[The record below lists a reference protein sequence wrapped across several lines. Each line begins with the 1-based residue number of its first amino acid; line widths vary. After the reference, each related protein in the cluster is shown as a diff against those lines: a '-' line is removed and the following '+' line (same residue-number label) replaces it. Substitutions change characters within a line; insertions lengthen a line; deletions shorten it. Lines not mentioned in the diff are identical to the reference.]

1 MRTQPALSARMTRRL
16 PTVAGLVVA
25 AIVVGGVAWVGC
37 AGAPPSGH
45 RVDCHRLHS
54 CPSDRHAY
62 AWHGWSCTSHRDQR
76 LRRDQK
82 RIVDRG
88 RTYWCHPVARHRAA
102 PTRPR
107 HLQSTKAT
115 ATRVSLVW
123 SASHDDVGVT
133 GYKLYL
139 NGRKVAFTHATRH
152 TFSGLDCGT
161 TYRLAVRARGGHTSK
176 PASTVAYTDPLYG
189 VYSPS
194 RLEVLDPSDPCKT
207 AVGVVK
213 STRAEHDG
221 DCHVN
226 LIVDPHYK
234 RLMNHVNVAHGY
246 LVTEVVPQHPTRT
259 PTAGSRVS
267 VTGTWVHDRS
277 TGWNELH
284 PVWHIKLIS
293 GAWSP
298 TC

>member
-1 MRTQPALSARMTRRL
+1 MKRRR
-16 PTVAGLVVA
+16 PTVVSLVVA
-25 AIVVGGVAWVGC
+25 AIVVGGVAGVGC

-45 RVDCHRLHS
+45 GVDCHRLRG

-62 AWHGWSCTSHRDQR
+62 AWRGWNCTSHGDER
-76 LRRDQK
+76 LRSDEK

-88 RTYWCHPVARHRAA
+88 RTYWCHRVARHRAA

-107 HLQSTKAT
+107 HLRSPTAT
-115 ATRVSLVW
+115 ATRVSLAW
-123 SASHDDVGVT
+123 NAPRHGVGVS
-133 GYKLYL
+133 GYQLYL
-139 NGRKVAFTHATRH
+139 NGRKVAFTRTTRH

-161 TYRLAVRARGGHTSK
+161 SYRLAVRARDRDGHTSN

-194 RLEVLDPSDPCKT
+194 RLEVLDSSDPCKT
-207 AVGVVK
+207 AVGLVK

-226 LIVDPHYK
+226 LVVDPRYK
-234 RLMNHVNVAHGY
+234 RLMNHVNLAHGS
-246 LVTEVVPQHPTRT
+246 LVTEAVPQHPTRS

-267 VTGTWVHDRS
+267 MTGTWVHDRS

-284 PVWHIKLIS
+284 PVWHIKLLA